1 MPKHRWPEKLLKW
14 FSVHQRTMPW
24 RDNPQ
29 PYYVWVSEVM
39 LQQTQVD
46 TVIPY
51 FNRFIQKFPTM
62 QVLAAA
68 DQQEVLKLWEGL
80 GYYSRARNLHK
91 AAKLVCEKF
100 NGVLPQTYEGLQ
112 EIPGVGPYIAAAIVS
127 IAFGKP
133 VPVVDGN
140 VLRVF
145 ARFWGLEDD
154 IRDTKT
160 RMALFN
166 RLTPIIATCNPSNF
180 NQAMMELGAL
190 VCTPKSPNCDE
201 CPLQKECSAYATQR
215 TDELP
220 FKSKK
225 SPVPHYDIAVGVVWQ
240 DGKILIG
247 RRKETQM
254 LGGLWEFPG
263 GKIKV
268 GETPEAAAVREVK
281 EETGIVVRVLKKYC
295 TVKHAYTHFK
305 ITLHAYACEVLSGT
319 ASPKSTDELKWVLPG
334 ALQNY
339 PFPTANK
346 KVISTIDQGTLFGIQ
361 APAHGKIAAKGNG
374 HAGPDP
380 EVVAG
385 RSASS
390 LG

>member
-1 MPKHRWPEKLLKW
+1 MPTPRWPKKLLQW
-14 FSVHQRTMPW
+14 FAAHQRAMPW

-29 PYYVWVSEVM
+29 PYWVWVSEAM

-51 FNRFIQKFPTM
+51 FKRFITKFPTV
-62 QVLAAA
+62 QALAQA

-100 NGVLPQTYEGLQ
+100 NGALPQTYDALQ
-112 EIPGVGPYIAAAIVS
+112 EIPGIGPYIAAAIVS

-145 ARFWGLEDD
+145 ARFWGIEDD

-160 RMALFN
+160 RVALFA
-166 RLTPIIATCNPSNF
+166 RLTPVIALCNPSHF

-190 VCTPKSPNCDE
+190 VCSPKSPKCSE
-201 CPLQKECSAYATQR
+201 CPLQKECTAFANNR
-215 TDELP
+215 TAELP

-225 SPVPHYDIAVGVVWQ
+225 APVPHYDIAVGVVWQ

-263 GKIKV
+263 GKIKA
-268 GETPEAAAVREVK
+268 GETPEAAVVRELF
-281 EETGIVVRVLKKYC
+281 EETGLKTRVLHQYC
-295 TVKHAYTHFK
+295 IVKHAYTHFK

-319 ASPKSTDELKWVLPG
+319 AKPNTTDELKWVQPN
-334 ALQNY
+334 ALHDY

-346 KVISTIDQGTLFGIQ
+346 KVILAIDQELLFGIQ
-361 APAHGKIAAKGNG
+361 EPPHGRTSAKIWNTTE
-374 HAGPDP
+374 PDTA
-380 EVVAG
+380 VSSG
-385 RSASS
+385 RPSS
-390 LG
+390 

>member
-1 MPKHRWPEKLLKW
+1 MPKFRWSEKLLQW
-14 FSVHQRTMPW
+14 FEVHQRAMPW

-29 PYYVWVSEVM
+29 PYYVWVSEAM

-51 FNRFIQKFPTM
+51 FKRFIQRFPTV
-62 QVLAAA
+62 QALAQA

-100 NGVLPQTYEGLQ
+100 NGNLPQTYDGLQ
-112 EIPGVGPYIAAAIVS
+112 EIPGIGPYIAAAIVS

-145 ARFWGLEDD
+145 ARFWGIEDD
-154 IRDTKT
+154 IRDAKT
-160 RMALFN
+160 RVALFD
-166 RLTPIIATCNPSNF
+166 RLTPVIATCDPSNF

-190 VCTPKSPNCDE
+190 VCSPRTPKCGE
-201 CPLQKECSAYATQR
+201 CPLQKDCVAFATHR
-215 TDELP
+215 SSELP

-225 SPVPHYDIAVGVVWQ
+225 APVPHYDIAVGVVWH

-263 GKIKV
+263 GKLKV
-268 GETPEAAAVREVK
+268 GENAEAAAVREVK
-281 EETGIVVRVLKKYC
+281 EETGLDVCVLKKYC
-295 TVKHAYTHFK
+295 IVKHAYTHFK
-305 ITLHAYACEVLSGT
+305 ITLHAYACDVLSGI
-319 ASPKSTDELKWVLPG
+319 AKPHATDELKWVHPE
-334 ALQNY
+334 ALRDY

-346 KVISTIDQGTLFGIQ
+346 KVIQAIDQGPLFR
-361 APAHGKIAAKGNG
+361 HL
-374 HAGPDP
+374 AG
-380 EVVAG
+380 E
-385 RSASS
+385 S
-390 LG
+390 